1 MRDALPTR
9 AEFAVFHP
17 VTPRWN
23 DNDQY
28 GHVNNAVYYEY
39 LDTAVNGWLGEVCGD
54 VTRLDA
60 LGVVAETGCR
70 YLSEASFPTPLE
82 VGMALV
88 RLGRSSVTYRL
99 AVFSAGAEAPHV
111 VGRFVHVYVD
121 PVTRRPT
128 AVPPAV
134 ADAVAALPRAVG
146 PEGR

>member
-1 MRDALPTR
+1 MSRPVPVR
-9 AEFAVFHP
+9 SQFAVFHP
-17 VTPRWN
+17 ITPRWN

-39 LDTAVNGWLGEVCGD
+39 FDTAVNGWLGGVCGD
-54 VTRLDA
+54 VTGLEA

-70 YLSEASFPTPLE
+70 FLSEASFPTPLE

-99 AVFSAGAEAPHV
+99 AVFSAGAGQPHA

-121 PVTRRPT
+121 PLTRRPT
-128 AVPPAV
+128 SVPSVVAEAV
-134 ADAVAALPRAVG
+134 ATLPRTAN
-146 PEGR
+146 P